1 MIEKYI
7 TEVSLDFF
15 NGDETDVKDT
25 IEEIR
30 LFAKTYENDKVTVL
44 SVTENES
51 SKEKTI
57 KFFYSTKEI
66 QIIQDVNMNM
76 MKKNYSVSL
85 KMKNSYY
92 PVSAYKEPTF
102 QWVFSIIHLH
112 NHKIYLIIKPAQGC
126 PLQF

>member
-66 QIIQDVNMNM
+66 QII
-76 MKKNYSVSL
+76 
-85 KMKNSYY
+85 
-92 PVSAYKEPTF
+92 
-102 QWVFSIIHLH
+102 
-112 NHKIYLIIKPAQGC
+112 
-126 PLQF
+126 